1 MTMYVPW
8 IEVIKSDL
16 YTVDNKRVYIRR
28 GTLSGTIYGYVDEKG
43 NEVTPIKPLCN

>member
-1 MTMYVPW
+1 MTMNVPW
-8 IEVIKSDL
+8 VEVIKSDL

-43 NEVTPIKPLCN
+43 NEVIPIK